1 MQSSAAPASTA
12 AVKRRS
18 PFGSWSTRRH
28 LPILLGLLL
37 VFALLFVR
45 VLDPYP
51 VRLVREIAF
60 DTMQQMAPRA
70 AVDLPVRIAD
80 IDEASLA
87 EIGQWPW
94 SRDVVARLATRL
106 TELGAAAVVFD
117 VLFPEPDRTSP
128 AFLDKVLSAGGDAHI
143 VADGG
148 KPLADFDQ
156 QFAEALK
163 TSPSVLGFGVAVN
176 GQSAPARAKAGIVVV
191 GASPLPSLPKMPGVV
206 VSLPVLQDAAAG
218 IGSITLEPGSVQT
231 VRRLPL
237 LWSNGTEIFPSLSVE
252 ALRIAL
258 GQDSLIVF
266 GDAAGQGTVTSL
278 RIGDLEI
285 PTNTDGS
292 FWVYYHPSDPNLY
305 VSVKDILGP
314 HAEDKANLIAGNIV
328 LIGTSATGLLD
339 IRGTALGADM
349 PGVEIHAQA
358 IEQMISQTFLTR
370 TDWVGGL
377 EILAFLL
384 IGVTVVLVIMRSGPW
399 VCLIIGAAL
408 TGVLLAATWF
418 AFRRW
423 GILVDPSF
431 PVIGSF
437 VVYSAMIFFQFT
449 ISDSDKRLVRR
460 AFSHYVDP
468 ELLTAIEK
476 NRDSLKL
483 GGETRELSVLFLDI
497 RSFTTLSEGIEPR
510 ALVALLNTLFGELGT
525 SITSNLGTIDK
536 FIGDSIMAF
545 WNAPVDVANHPTRA
559 CMAALGMR
567 NTLVRLNADDAFG
580 LRDGNGPIREI
591 AIGIGISTGPALV
604 GNLGLESRFDY
615 SCIGNTVNVASRVEG
630 ACKTV
635 GYDIVVSGSTREQSP
650 GLAFLEAGSISLKGK
665 TVREQL
671 HLVVGDSVLA
681 GSPEFAALQQAHAV
695 LVGELTAG
703 RDASAAIAACL
714 ALVPSVD
721 PHLDKFYALL
731 PERAEDFPPVAAVPE
746 PIPA

>member
-1 MQSSAAPASTA
+1 M
-12 AVKRRS
+12 
-18 PFGSWSTRRH
+18 
-28 LPILLGLLL
+28 
-37 VFALLFVR
+37 
-45 VLDPYP
+45 
-51 VRLVREIAF
+51 
-60 DTMQQMAPRA
+60 
-70 AVDLPVRIAD
+70 
-80 IDEASLA
+80 
-87 EIGQWPW
+87 
-94 SRDVVARLATRL
+94 
-106 TELGAAAVVFD
+106 
-117 VLFPEPDRTSP
+117 
-128 AFLDKVLSAGGDAHI
+128 
-143 VADGG
+143 
-148 KPLADFDQ
+148 
-156 QFAEALK
+156 
-163 TSPSVLGFGVAVN
+163 
-176 GQSAPARAKAGIVVV
+176 
-191 GASPLPSLPKMPGVV
+191 
-206 VSLPVLQDAAAG
+206 
-218 IGSITLEPGSVQT
+218 
-231 VRRLPL
+231 
-237 LWSNGTEIFPSLSVE
+237 
-252 ALRIAL
+252 
-258 GQDSLIVF
+258 
-266 GDAAGQGTVTSL
+266 
-278 RIGDLEI
+278 
-285 PTNTDGS
+285 
-292 FWVYYHPSDPNLY
+292 
-305 VSVKDILGP
+305 
-314 HAEDKANLIAGNIV
+314 
-328 LIGTSATGLLD
+328 
-339 IRGTALGADM
+339 
-349 PGVEIHAQA
+349 
-358 IEQMISQTFLTR
+358 
-370 TDWVGGL
+370 GGL